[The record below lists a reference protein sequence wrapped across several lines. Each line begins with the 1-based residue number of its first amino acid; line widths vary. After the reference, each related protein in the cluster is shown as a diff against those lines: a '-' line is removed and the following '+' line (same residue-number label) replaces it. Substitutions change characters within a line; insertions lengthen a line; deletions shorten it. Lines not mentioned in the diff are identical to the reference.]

1 MGILRLITLVFILV
15 ASFSSSALGDWY
27 ILLPRKRLPKER
39 QMPKNV
45 PVPKIKQ
52 NTVRPKPYSVE
63 IQKILSPDFSIPTK
77 SRKLN
82 RKDFEGENVVIFFVD
97 SLFSSFTE
105 RLVSKLENSFQKG
118 TVFIVV
124 STNDADFISIDTF
137 KKLMGVRK
145 TLVTADSYLFKLF
158 QSRLK
163 ELNVP
168 SVVVIDKYGF
178 IRFFSPEISKKNVK
192 TVAAELTG
200 ILKSLS
206 KG

>member
-15 ASFSSSALGDWY
+15 ASFSPSALGDWY
-27 ILLPRKRLPKER
+27 ILLPKKHLPKER
-39 QMPKNV
+39 QIPKNV

-82 RKDFEGENVVIFFVD
+82 RKDFEGKNVVIFFVD
-97 SLFSSFTE
+97 SLFSPFTE
-105 RLVSKLENSFQKG
+105 KLVSELEDSSRKG

-145 TLVTADSYLFKLF
+145 TLVTADSYLFNLF

-163 ELNVP
+163 ELKVP

-178 IRFFSPEISKKNVK
+178 IRFFSPEISRKNVK

-200 ILKSLS
+200 ILESLS